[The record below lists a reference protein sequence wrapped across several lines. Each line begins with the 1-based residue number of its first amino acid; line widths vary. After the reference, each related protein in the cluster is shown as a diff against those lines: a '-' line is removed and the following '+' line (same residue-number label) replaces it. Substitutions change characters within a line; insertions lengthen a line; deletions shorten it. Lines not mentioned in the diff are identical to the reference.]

1 MELIKAWTTDLRYK
15 PYHQWSSDYQ
25 NILESKLEQSEWK
38 LAFHIQPKSGLLN
51 DPNGFSYYNGK
62 WHLFYQAYPFG
73 PVHGVK
79 SWYHMTSHNLVDWKQ
94 NDYAL
99 LPDSPYDSHGV
110 YSGTAMTVDDEL
122 FLMYTGNV
130 RDEKWNRSSYQMG
143 AWMNKDLQIEKIT
156 KPLIEHPPTGYTNE
170 FRDPQVFR
178 YQDEYLM
185 VIGAQTESEK
195 GAVLVYQSEDLS
207 DWELLGE
214 LDYTEEEMG
223 FMVECPN
230 LIFIDD
236 QPVLLFCPQGLEK
249 NITPYQN
256 IYPNMYVIGSTFNR
270 ETLSVENASDL
281 VNLDEGFDVYASQ
294 AFNAPDGRALSVGWI
309 GLPELEYPSFEEGWA
324 HCLSVVK
331 ELTIKNQHLYQNP
344 VVEMKELRQD
354 HLLLH
359 GNTEENQMHVSA
371 PDKNVYELKLEL
383 DAHASGSLYLFS
395 NEENT
400 KGLKLSFDAE
410 HNTITMDRS
419 KAGIPFG
426 ESYGDTRTATLKKQ
440 DKLTLQIFVDQ
451 SVCEVFVNDGYRV
464 MTSRIFVENPAQ
476 THIFLEGF
484 EGKYTGDLWTLRNMN
499 E

>member
-1 MELIKAWTTDLRYK
+1 MELIKEWTTNMRYK
-15 PYHQWSSDYQ
+15 PYHLWSIDYQ
-25 NILESKLEQSEWK
+25 NILESKLEQSKWK

-51 DPNGFSYYNGK
+51 DPNGFSFYDGK

-79 SWYHMTSHNLVDWKQ
+79 SWFHMTSHNLVDWKQ

-110 YSGTAMTVDDEL
+110 YSGSAITVDDEL

-130 RDEKWNRSSYQMG
+130 RDGKWNRSSYQLG
-143 AWMNKDLQIEKIT
+143 AWMNNDMEVEKI
-156 KPLIEHPPTGYTNE
+156 KNPLIEQPPTGYTNE
-170 FRDPQVFR
+170 FRDPQLFR
-178 YQDEYLM
+178 FQDEYLM
-185 VIGAQTESEK
+185 VIGAQTEGEK
-195 GAVLVYQSEDLS
+195 GAILVYQSKDLS
-207 DWELLGE
+207 DWKLLGE
-214 LDYTEEEMG
+214 LAYTDEEMG

-230 LIFIDD
+230 LVFIDD
-236 QPVLLFCPQGLEK
+236 QPVLLFCPQGLDK

-256 IYPNMYVIGSTFNR
+256 IYPNMYVIGSAFNK
-270 ETLSVENASDL
+270 ETLSIENASDL

-294 AFNAPDGRALSVGWI
+294 AFNAPDGRVLSVGWI
-309 GLPELEYPSFEEGWA
+309 GLPEIEYPSFEEGWA

-331 ELTIKNQHLYQNP
+331 ELTISDHHLYQNP
-344 VVEMKELRQD
+344 VAEMKELRQNHFVLQGNIQKKYV
-354 HLLLH
+354 HLS
-359 GNTEENQMHVSA
+359 M
-371 PDKNVYELKLEL
+371 PDKNVYKLKLEL
-383 DAHASGSLYLFS
+383 DAHTSGSLYLFS
-395 NEENT
+395 NEKNT

-410 HNTITMDRS
+410 HDTISMDRS
-419 KAGIPFG
+419 KAGITFG
-426 ESYGDTRTATLKKQ
+426 ESYGYIRTATLKKQ

-464 MTSRIFVENPAQ
+464 MTSRVFVENPEQ
-476 THIFLEGF
+476 TNIFLEGF